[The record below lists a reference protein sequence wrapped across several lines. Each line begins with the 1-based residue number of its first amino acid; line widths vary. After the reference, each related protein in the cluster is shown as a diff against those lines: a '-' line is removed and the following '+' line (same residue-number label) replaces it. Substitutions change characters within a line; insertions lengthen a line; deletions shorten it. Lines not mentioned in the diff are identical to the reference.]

1 MAKAKRGAKSAAIR
15 EYLAANPG
23 TKTKDVVAALKQ
35 QGIRVSG
42 PMVSTLKGKMGKG
55 TGKKRQAAKTHRS
68 PSIEDLMEAKKLAD
82 QLGGVDKA
90 SAAIAVLA
98 KLL

>member
-1 MAKAKRGAKSAAIR
+1 MAKAKRGEKSAAIR

-23 TKTKDVVAALKQ
+23 VRTKDVVAALKQ

-42 PMVSTLKGKMGKG
+42 QMVSTLKGKLGG
-55 TGKKRQAAKTHRS
+55 EPIRKRSAAKNNRS
-68 PSIEDLMEAKKLAD
+68 PSIDDLIEAKKLTD
-82 QLGGVDKA
+82 RLGGVDKA
-90 SAAIAVLA
+90 RAAIAVLA